1 VKREISSIGAPS
13 PVGPYSQA
21 VEESGTLFCSGQIG
35 LNRTTGML
43 EDSIVGQTRRALENL
58 SEVLKSAGLTMDEVV
73 KTTVFLADMEL
84 YAKMNEEYSRHF
96 RAPFPAR
103 TTVQA
108 SPPRG
113 ALVEIEAI
121 ARRKSP

>member
-1 VKREISSIGAPS
+1 MKKDVSSKGAPA

-21 VEESGTLFCSGQIG
+21 IEESGTLFCSGQIG
-35 LNRTTGML
+35 LDPVTGAL
-43 EDSIVGQTRRALENL
+43 GDSITEQTKRALENL
-58 SEVLKSAGLTMDEVV
+58 SEVLKSASLGLDDVV
-73 KTTVFLADMEL
+73 KTTVFLADMSL
-84 YAKMNEEYSRHF
+84 FAKMNEEYSRHF